1 MVPIIFVCA
10 IGVVWALLRKGILRS
25 KTDGHEAALATL
37 TSKAL
42 RLVIIF
48 IFTVFPMV
56 STTIFQVGERTK
68 CRVYENNVPWNFTGV
83 NMTTPVLIITTD
95 LPI

>member
-1 MVPIIFVCA
+1 M
-10 IGVVWALLRKGILRS
+10 VWALLRKRILWA
-25 KTDGHEAALATL
+25 KTEGHEAALATL